1 MYYLNWTDSKRVRKD
16 FNKQKLQDIL
26 GSISVSTCYEFT
38 EMSPRSKESKTDM
51 AVSQ

>member
-38 EMSPRSKESKTDM
+38 EMSPRMNAYKM
-51 AVSQ
+51 PLGMY